1 MSELLT
7 ELFLASLVFDL
18 LSSTL
23 RTQMFF
29 VIKLFNYYSTKYE
42 DPRGVAKGGAAPP
55 TFSLSV
61 NQEFID
67 LVLYEF
73 FKIFQVS
80 ISAMANFE
88 SKEAF

>member
-18 LSSTL
+18 LSATL

-42 DPRGVAKGGAAPP
+42 DPRGVAKGGVGGCGTPQ
-55 TFSLSV
+55 L
-61 NQEFID
+61 
-67 LVLYEF
+67 LVFRLI
-73 FKIFQVS
+73 K
-80 ISAMANFE
+80 NL
-88 SKEAF
+88 